1 MACNK
6 QKITKH
12 DRFGI
17 FRSRL
22 EMVMSGI
29 LKDDNY
35 LYYKYGLFM
44 GVEDKRLSHHYPC
57 HTYMIPCSLSAHKHS
72 IPHFLQKLKKTI
84 KACGHWGL
92 YKYLTHAMCK
102 RGEGRMDPFAM
113 DFDENKEMTDDDDST
128 IDMTPEFVFQ
138 KFELV
143 LFLLTDRTADL
154 INPQSQLRL
163 QDKLN
168 ISDGS
173 VFSIQQE
180 LGPVGGNDKRLVLYK
195 MFVGLLQDVGMLNT
209 HDLLRSTYSTA
220 CDYNKHYKKVVQ
232 NMHRYMGLSEKRDA
246 DWIVSLMLG
255 QREALPSNLYMKCK
269 FFEEEGGDLPRSEL
283 HSDGEEEERE
293 EPLKSDGDSQGVV
306 QGGTPVTASAC

>member
-17 FRSRL
+17 FRSGL

-44 GVEDKRLSHHYPC
+44 GMEDKSLSRHYPY
-57 HTYMIPCSLSAHKHS
+57 HTDMITYSLSAHKDN
-72 IPHFLQKLKKTI
+72 IPHFLQKLKNTI

-92 YKYLTHAMCK
+92 YKYFTRAMCK
-102 RGEGRMDPFAM
+102 RGEDRMDPFAM
-113 DFDENKEMTDDDDST
+113 DFDENKEMTDDDDFT
-128 IDMTPEFVFQ
+128 IDMTPEYMFQ

-143 LFLLTDRTADL
+143 LFLLADRMANL
-154 INPQSQLRL
+154 ISPLSQLRL

-173 VFSIQQE
+173 VFCIQQE

-195 MFVGLLQDVGMLNT
+195 MFLV
-209 HDLLRSTYSTA
+209 
-220 CDYNKHYKKVVQ
+220 CCK
-232 NMHRYMGLSEKRDA
+232 
-246 DWIVSLMLG
+246 MLG
-255 QREALPSNLYMKCK
+255 CSTHVIY
-269 FFEEEGGDLPRSEL
+269 
-283 HSDGEEEERE
+283 
-293 EPLKSDGDSQGVV
+293 
-306 QGGTPVTASAC
+306 